1 MTRIS
6 EKIKSV
12 QTRLSKAAGEA
23 DLPRLVAVSKTRP
36 EQAIREAA
44 ESGLREFGENYLQE
58 AIPKIEALADLN
70 LTWHFI
76 GSIQSNKTADI
87 ARNFDWVHT
96 LEREKIARRLSDSRP
111 ENLLPL
117 NLLIQ
122 VNIDEEESKA
132 GVSAEEIFEL
142 AKRMQDLPRVK
153 LRGLM
158 AIPKPRADF
167 EAQLSICQQ
176 MKHLYDQ
183 LKQQYAEIDT
193 LSLGMSS
200 DLEAAVQAGSSL
212 VRIGTDIFGAR
223 T

>member
-23 DLPRLVAVSKTRP
+23 DLPLLVAVSKTRP
-36 EQAIREAA
+36 EQVIRKAA
-44 ESGLREFGENYLQE
+44 DCGLRDFGENYLQE
-58 AIPKIEALADLN
+58 AIPKIEALSELG

-87 ARNFDWVHT
+87 ARHFDWVHT
-96 LEREKIARRLSDSRP
+96 VEREKIARRLSDSRP
-111 ENLLPL
+111 ENLTPL
-117 NLLIQ
+117 NILIQ
-122 VNIDEEESKA
+122 VNIDNEESKA
-132 GVSAEEIFEL
+132 GITAEKISEL
-142 AKRMQDLPRVK
+142 AEIIQELPRVK

-158 AIPKPRADF
+158 AIPKPRSDF
-167 EAQLSICQQ
+167 ESQLEVCQ
-176 MKHLYDQ
+176 KVRNLFNQ
-183 LKQQYAEIDT
+183 LKQQYVEVDT

-223 T
+223 A

>member
-23 DLPRLVAVSKTRP
+23 DLPRLVAVSKTRS

-58 AIPKIEALADLN
+58 AIPKIEGLADLN

-96 LEREKIARRLSDSRP
+96 IEREKIARRLSESRP
-111 ENLLPL
+111 DNLPPL
-117 NLLIQ
+117 SLLIQ

-142 AKRMQDLPRVK
+142 AERIQDLPRVK

-167 EAQLSICQQ
+167 EAQLSIYQQ